1 VIANTRALTAG
12 AAVLLVAG
20 LPLHAAAQAPGGAPA
35 PGQSPALP
43 GAAHAGPNERAGLAL
58 STGAD
63 SNFARDRNISVS
75 QRPRPDYEAR
85 GLRTGAFL
93 VYPKI
98 TATYEHNDN
107 IYAAET
113 NEVDDNVLRLTPEVA
128 LTSDWPRHALAAYA
142 RGTFN
147 RFQDFGTEDTDD
159 YGFGASGRLDVLRNA
174 SISGGAD
181 HARLTEPRTSPNS
194 PAAALEPVQ
203 YDLASARV
211 LASREFN
218 RLKLSGRYG
227 YQDFDY
233 RSPPRTGGG
242 IVDQSFRDRS
252 IMEFMG
258 RADYAVS
265 PDTAL
270 FFEVTGNTRDYDRQ
284 PPAAPLQRDSDGVQA
299 LVGANFELGA
309 LTRGEIAVGYISQ
322 SFKDPTLDKID
333 GFGARAQVEWFP
345 TELTTLTFAGSR
357 SVEDS
362 ATPGA
367 GAYLSSNISAQIDHE
382 LMRNVI
388 LTAQAAYGE
397 DEYDVIGRRD
407 ERKNFG
413 VSATYMIN
421 RVVGVTASY
430 SYANQDT
437 VKGVGSPFTVNKFA
451 ATLTAQF

>member
-1 VIANTRALTAG
+1 VIANKRVLTAS
-12 AAVLLVAG
+12 AAMLLVASFATY
-20 LPLHAAAQAPGGAPA
+20 AAAQAPGGVSPA
-35 PGQSPALP
+35 PGQGPAVPGSNADRTGVPLP
-43 GAAHAGPNERAGLAL
+43 TEAE
-58 STGAD
+58 
-63 SNFARDRNISVS
+63 SNFARDRNISVM
-75 QRPRPDYEAR
+75 QRPRGDYEAR

-93 VYPKI
+93 VYPKL
-98 TATYEHNDN
+98 TATLEHNDN
-107 IYAAET
+107 IYASDV
-113 NEVDDNVLRLTPEVA
+113 NEVDDNVLRLTPEISVN
-128 LTSDWPRHALAAYA
+128 SDWPRHALAGYA
-142 RGTFN
+142 RATFN

-174 SISGGAD
+174 TISGGAD

-194 PAAALEPVQ
+194 PVAALEPVQ
-203 YDLASARV
+203 YHLTSARV

-233 RSPPRTGGG
+233 KNPARTGGG
-242 IVDQSFRDRS
+242 VVDQSFRDRS
-252 IMEFMG
+252 VMEFMG

-270 FFEVTGNTRDYDRQ
+270 FFEVTGNTRDYDRA
-284 PPAAPLQRDSDGVQA
+284 PPAVPLQRDSDGVQA
-299 LVGANFELGA
+299 LAGANFELGA

-322 SFKDPTLDKID
+322 SFDDATLDKID

-345 TELTTLTFAGSR
+345 TELTSFTFAGSR

-367 GAYLSSNISAQIDHE
+367 GGYLSSNISAQVDHE
-382 LMRNVI
+382 LMRNVL
-388 LTAQAAYGE
+388 LTAQAGYGE

-407 ERKNFG
+407 ERKSFG
-413 VSATYMIN
+413 VSATYLIN

-430 SYANQDT
+430 SYTDQDT
-437 VKGVGSPFTVNKFA
+437 VKGVGLPFTVNKIA